1 MEPDKLILTPMEED
15 LKQLAVQ
22 SLETLLQSL
31 GFEGTVTPEEMDNII
46 CLQISSPD
54 AKFLIGEDGDRL
66 DDLQYL
72 VNRMIQHKIPDA
84 PRVKVDCDSY
94 RQRHEKKLL
103 DKALSIAEKVK
114 ETGKPMKLYPLN
126 AYHRMLVHNAL
137 KEVPGIVT
145 ESEEGNARFKRITI
159 RPE

>member
-1 MEPDKLILTPMEED
+1 MEDD

-22 SLETLLQSL
+22 SLEALLQSL
-31 GFEGTVTPEEMDNII
+31 GFEGTVATEEVDNIL
-46 CLQISSPD
+46 CLQVSSPD

-72 VNRMIQHKIPDA
+72 VNRMIQHQVPDA
-84 PRVKVDCDSY
+84 PRVKVDCDYY

-103 DKALSIAEKVK
+103 DKAFSIAERVK
-114 ETGKPMKLYPLN
+114 EVGKPMKLYPLN

-137 KEVPGIVT
+137 KGVAGIVT